1 MKLFYLNT
9 PTSALQIT
17 QLVWN
22 VSERSKSDLR
32 SLLRE
37 ISQRLLRNISK
48 EMTVM
53 TKDDKRGDV
62 FYVTSLR
69 RLEHISKRCLFR
81 EVSET
86 SQKHLKRDDRDDKR
100 WQKRW
105 CFLCDV
111 FKTSRTYLK
120 KMSIPWRLWDVS
132 KIYLTSICDFLKIPH
147 ENGFV
152 WLLKYLI

>member
-17 QLVWN
+17 QLVSN
-22 VSERSKSDLR
+22 VSERSQSDLR

-53 TKDDKRGDV
+53 TQADKKGDV

-86 SQKHLKRDDRDDKR
+86 SQKYIS
-100 WQKRW
+100 Q
-105 CFLCDV
+105 V
-111 FKTSRTYLK
+111 FVT
-120 KMSIPWRLWDVS
+120 
-132 KIYLTSICDFLKIPH
+132 F
-147 ENGFV
+147 
-152 WLLKYLI
+152 